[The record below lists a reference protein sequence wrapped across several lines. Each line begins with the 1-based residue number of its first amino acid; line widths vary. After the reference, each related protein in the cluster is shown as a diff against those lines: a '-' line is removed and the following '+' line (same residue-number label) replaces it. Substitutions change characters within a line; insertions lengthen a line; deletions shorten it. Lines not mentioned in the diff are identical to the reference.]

1 MYTNK
6 TRVISLS
13 HLSQGSPM
21 FMQPIFISG
30 IYISENQNLY
40 PDFHRCHIRLYLLSG
55 NCLYLVSNA

>member
-6 TRVISLS
+6 TRVISLPY
-13 HLSQGSPM
+13 LSQGSPM

-30 IYISENQNLY
+30 IYISENRNFY
-40 PDFHRCHIRLYLLSG
+40 PDFHRGHIRLYPLSG